1 MKITK
6 DVEAGEQ
13 PSPRLHR
20 RIAAEVLPVLAVHGA
35 GTTLWAGSRLLAGRG
50 WTLIGRYLTGW
61 EKPAALGFAGYVTVH
76 TAIQYPTAAQF
87 AVPGAVIGWCVTAWW
102 IAPPSPA
109 TPDGPGPVPN
119 AADEQPPQLSLD
131 ALADAVRRVAGP
143 RQGAH
148 LAQLL
153 DTPEFASWEQP
164 DLKAQILAR
173 GVPVGEFKLILD
185 GRQRVRD
192 GVRLRDL
199 PPPAT
204 PGPAHSPP
212 AGPAPGAPADPAPHP
227 VQDPA
232 SGPE

>member
-1 MKITK
+1 MKIIK
-6 DVEAGEQ
+6 GVEAGEQ

-20 RIAAEVLPVLAVHGA
+20 RIAAEVLPVLAVHGTGSA
-35 GTTLWAGSRLLAGRG
+35 LWAGTRLLAGRG
-50 WTLIGRYLTGW
+50 WVLLGRYLTGW
-61 EKPAALGFAGYVTVH
+61 EKPAAIVFAGYVAVH
-76 TAIQYPTAAQF
+76 TAIQYPTVTQF

-102 IAPPSPA
+102 IAPPAPRAETGMAPA
-109 TPDGPGPVPN
+109 TG
-119 AADEQPPQLSLD
+119 DEPPPQLSLD
-131 ALADAVRRVAGP
+131 ALADVVRRVAGP

-164 DLKAQILAR
+164 DLKAEFLAR

-199 PPPAT
+199 PPPAA
-204 PGPAHSPP
+204 PGPAPSPP
-212 AGPAPGAPADPAPHP
+212 AGPAPGARSDPAPHP
-227 VQDPA
+227 VPDPA
-232 SGPE
+232 PGPE

>member
-1 MKITK
+1 MKIIK
-6 DVEAGEQ
+6 GVEAGEQ

-35 GTTLWAGSRLLAGRG
+35 GTALWAGSRLLAGRG
-50 WTLIGRYLTGW
+50 WALLGRYLTGW
-61 EKPAALGFAGYVTVH
+61 EKPAAIGFAGYVAVH

-87 AVPGAVIGWCVTAWW
+87 AVPGAAIGWCVTAWW
-102 IAPPSPA
+102 VAPPAPRA
-109 TPDGPGPVPN
+109 ETGTAPEAV
-119 AADEQPPQLSLD
+119 DEPPPLSLD
-131 ALADAVRRVAGP
+131 ALAGVVRRVAGP

-153 DTPEFASWEQP
+153 DTPEFEGWEQP
-164 DLKAQILAR
+164 DLKAEIRAR
-173 GVPVGEFKLILD
+173 GITIGEFKLILD

-199 PPPAT
+199 PPPAA

-212 AGPAPGAPADPAPHP
+212 AGPASDARADPAPHP
-227 VQDPA
+227 VPDPTP
-232 SGPE
+232 GPE